1 MLRCVVPAPPAC
13 ARTLAWLCLLA
24 CLIALAGCGGGT
36 SRHAH
41 VQRNPSRYYPPPGP
55 AGDPWGPYIHEASGR
70 FGIPEL
76 WIRRVMRQESGGQED
91 VISWAGAMGLMQVMP
106 DTYAD
111 LRGRYA
117 LGDDP
122 FDPHN
127 NILAGT
133 AYLREMYDRYGAPGF
148 LAAYNAGPNRLD
160 SYLNNGRPLPD
171 ETVNYV
177 ASIAPLLGPGTPLSG
192 PLAVYAS
199 PVSRYAAARP
209 TPAGCDPDAA
219 YNPDGPCTRRQPVV
233 VAAAAPV
240 YDAPYQSGACDADAA
255 YDPNRPCHPPPAATV
270 STVTYTPTPASCD
283 PDDAYDPTQR
293 CRPAPAAPAP
303 APVVAQAL
311 APPEL
316 LPPALRQSPRPTRY
330 AMEGRPLQERIGQ
343 PAAFIP
349 GPPPGHWAIQVGAF
363 ANLATAEQAA
373 ETARSGAPDLLRT
386 AKIELPPTTPF
397 GTQVAFRARL
407 AGLSQTAAASACSR
421 LSARGTACITVPPS
435 GNSF

>member
-1 MLRCVVPAPPAC
+1 
-13 ARTLAWLCLLA
+13 
-24 CLIALAGCGGGT
+24 
-36 SRHAH
+36 
-41 VQRNPSRYYPPPGP
+41 
-55 AGDPWGPYIHEASGR
+55 
-70 FGIPEL
+70 
-76 WIRRVMRQESGGQED
+76 
-91 VISWAGAMGLMQVMP
+91 
-106 DTYAD
+106 
-111 LRGRYA
+111 
-117 LGDDP
+117 
-122 FDPHN
+122 
-127 NILAGT
+127 
-133 AYLREMYDRYGAPGF
+133 MYDRYGAPGF

-199 PVSRYAAARP
+199 PVSRYAAAAP

-293 CRPAPAAPAP
+293 CRPARAAPAP

-373 ETARSGAPDLLRT
+373 RPLGPAPPTCYEPPKSSFHPPPRSAPRSPSAPASPACPRPRRPAPVPASAHGAPP
-386 AKIELPPTTPF
+386 ASPF
-397 GTQVAFRARL
+397 RRRGIRSDQPGRNVNGEIASADRWSQSSRGTLAFTRAC
-407 AGLSQTAAASACSR
+407 ASCSAAAA
-421 LSARGTACITVPPS
+421 AG
-435 GNSF
+435 